1 MGLFKLLFR
10 LKVEGQENL
19 KEIED
24 GPIIFASNHNSY
36 IDGGIAGASLLK
48 GSSYPKKF
56 FPIRYLVGSEYF
68 KWKYFPVNIF
78 VMLVGSVKVKRAK
91 IKKEDNS
98 HLFDALSNAIKALN
112 DENKVWIYPEGG
124 LIATARR
131 RSRGTE

>member
-1 MGLFKLLFR
+1 MIKKDKIPSFVQIVVCWTALGLFKLLFR

-56 FPIRYLVGSEYF
+56 FR
-68 KWKYFPVNIF
+68 
-78 VMLVGSVKVKRAK
+78 
-91 IKKEDNS
+91 
-98 HLFDALSNAIKALN
+98 
-112 DENKVWIYPEGG
+112 
-124 LIATARR
+124 
-131 RSRGTE
+131 